1 MKKERLKPVLH
12 LLICLF
18 LAWMITNGWA
28 YVCLG
33 LGIAFNWSWAKA
45 IGTGYLAILW
55 LPVTPEKIITIPI
68 AILLQR
74 FLFPKDRAIGRW
86 LKLKLYELKAKIKGK
101 INKKKK
107 HGK

>member
-1 MKKERLKPVLH
+1 
-12 LLICLF
+12 
-18 LAWMITNGWA
+18 MITNGWA
-28 YVCLG
+28 YVFLG
-33 LGIAFNWSWAKA
+33 LGIAFNWAWAKA

-86 LKLKLYELKAKIKGK
+86 LKIKLYEFKAKIKEK
-101 INKKKK
+101 INKKNKD
-107 HGK
+107 